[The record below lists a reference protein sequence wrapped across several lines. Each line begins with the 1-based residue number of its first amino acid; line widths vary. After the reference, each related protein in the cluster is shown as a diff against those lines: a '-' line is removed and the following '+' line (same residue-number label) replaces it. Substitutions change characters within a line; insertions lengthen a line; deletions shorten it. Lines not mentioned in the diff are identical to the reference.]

1 MHLDNSNIRRQD
13 RICND
18 EATLV
23 SLLDRVPMIHVA
35 MNDEIF
41 PHVVPLSFG
50 YEFVG
55 EKLTFYFH
63 GASSGRKVT
72 LWKKDSHVAFSI
84 VEPGPVHIVDSPVAC
99 RSGQDFL
106 SILGQ
111 GIIRE
116 VPLEKRQHAVE
127 KIMQRYSQ
135 DKNKTWNFPE
145 TALNAMGVFE
155 LEVTKMS
162 AKRRHTS

>member
-1 MHLDNSNIRRQD
+1 M
-13 RICND
+13 
-18 EATLV
+18 
-23 SLLDRVPMIHVA
+23 
-35 MNDEIF
+35 
-41 PHVVPLSFG
+41 PLSFV
-50 YEFVG
+50 YEFFG

-84 VEPGPVHIVDSPVAC
+84 VEPGPVYVVDSPVAC

-116 VPLEKRQHAVE
+116 LPREERHHAVE
-127 KIMQRYSQ
+127 KIMQRYSL
-135 DKNKTWNFPE
+135 DKDKTWNFPE
-145 TALNAMGVFE
+145 VALASMGIFE
-155 LEVTKMS
+155 LEVTTMS